1 MWLPGEFSTPRYIY
15 AQMWS
20 PGEFSTPRYSYTVI
34 TWGVQYS
41 QIFIHCDYLGGSVL
55 PDIHTHVMGPHYFQI
70 FISKFLVWTNI
81 NFSISSE
88 TFLERNKTVPT
99 FVLGKNF
106 GDILFFRPG
115 NCRFLLWVKL
125 IFFICFRTRE
135 AWQETSTR
143 QYSCITGYFQIK
155 PLIYF

>member
-99 FVLGKNF
+99 FVLGKNY
-106 GDILFFRPG
+106 GDILFFRSE

-125 IFFICFRTRE
+125 IFLFVSGLAKLDKKHLPDNIRVSRAIF
-135 AWQETSTR
+135 
-143 QYSCITGYFQIK
+143 K
-155 PLIYF
+155 